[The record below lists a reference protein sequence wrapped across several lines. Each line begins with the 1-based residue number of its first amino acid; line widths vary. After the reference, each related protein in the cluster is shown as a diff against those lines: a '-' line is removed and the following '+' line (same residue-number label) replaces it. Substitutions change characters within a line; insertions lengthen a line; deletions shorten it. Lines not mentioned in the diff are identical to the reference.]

1 MTKITRSTPSLE
13 SKLWFSLKIAR
24 LNQVLDGGNVGGGL
38 VVPEVHSIPTLP
50 VLFSVVSQAK
60 CA

>member
-38 VVPEVHSIPTLP
+38 VVPDVHSIPI
-50 VLFSVVSQAK
+50 VLFGDHACTSADS
-60 CA
+60 